1 MRSKDYWRHL
11 FEDAGKENETYLQI
25 WSMLEDL
32 SGKDI
37 QDIMLSLSTNSK
49 LRLLKTEPFRS
60 KSPFGYQ
67 KAQDELLA
75 EIKKNVAKRRAQ

>member
-1 MRSKDYWRHL
+1 MREKDYWRHL
-11 FEDAGKENETYLQI
+11 FEDAGKENELYLSI

-37 QDIMLSLSTNSK
+37 ADIMLSLSTNSRLK
-49 LRLLKTEPFRS
+49 LLKAEPFRQ

-67 KAQDELLA
+67 RAQDELLA
-75 EIKKNVAKRRAQ
+75 EIKKSVEKRRVH